1 MRDVEVRV
9 NIRHESRYDESKRKK
24 KKRKNIHIS
33 LLRDLERVKGYWI
46 YAIAHKVPK
55 ICIQA
60 RRTMISRR

>member
-9 NIRHESRYDESKRKK
+9 NIRYESRYDESKRKK
-24 KKRKNIHIS
+24 KRKNIHIF